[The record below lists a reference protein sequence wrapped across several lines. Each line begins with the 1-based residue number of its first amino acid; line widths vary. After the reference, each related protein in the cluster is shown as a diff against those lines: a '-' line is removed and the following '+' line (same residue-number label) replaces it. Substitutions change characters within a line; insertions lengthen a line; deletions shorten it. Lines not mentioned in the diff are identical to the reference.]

1 MRQRMTQTNA
11 LFSFAVYMGD
21 NSLVL
26 GHRLSEWCGHGP
38 VLEQDI
44 AMTNISLDLIGQ
56 ARMYYQLAADLEAR
70 GRTEDD
76 LAYLRVEREY
86 TNVLLVE
93 QPNGDFAQTVMRQFL
108 YDAWHLPFLK
118 ALCDSPEQ
126 RLSEI
131 AGKAVKEATYH
142 LKWSR
147 EWVLRLG
154 DGTEESH
161 RRIHEALQ
169 DLWIYR
175 EELLLPADFE
185 EVLIDAG
192 ILPAPTDIR
201 PLWQHTIVQTLHE
214 AGLEIPVSP
223 VIQKGG
229 KTGIHTEHLGHLLS
243 ELQYVQR
250 AYPGQVW

>member
-1 MRQRMTQTNA
+1 MSTSPGP
-11 LFSFAVYMGD
+11 LFDFAVHMGD

-44 AMTNISLDLIGQ
+44 AMTNIALDLIGQ
-56 ARMYYQLAADLEAR
+56 ARMYYQLAADVEGR

-93 QPNGDFAQTVMRQFL
+93 LPNGDFGHTVMRQFL
-108 YDAWHLPFLK
+108 YDAWHYPFLQ
-118 ALCDSPEQ
+118 ALCDSPES
-126 RLSEI
+126 RLADI
-131 AGKAVKEATYH
+131 AGKAVKEASYH

-154 DGTEESH
+154 DGTAESH
-161 RRIHEALQ
+161 QRLAGALE
-169 DLWIYR
+169 DLWMYR
-175 EELLLPADFE
+175 EELLLPSPAE
-185 EVLIDAG
+185 TALVAEGLIPD
-192 ILPAPTDIR
+192 PERIR
-201 PLWQHTIVQTLHE
+201 PVWLQTIADTLSE
-214 AGLEIPVSP
+214 AGLEEPQSP
-223 VIQKGG
+223 VRQQGG
-229 KTGIHTEHLGHLLS
+229 KTGIHTEHLGHLIS